1 MHKNSNQ
8 FESVIQEIWKV
19 NNILVLI
26 MSDIFTKGLSSPRFI
41 QLKNKLMLTYIP
53 ISFRGD
59 VNITDD
65 TCTTQQVDTHKTV
78 KIVAAAELN

>member
-1 MHKNSNQ
+1 M
-8 FESVIQEIWKV
+8 
-19 NNILVLI
+19 
-26 MSDIFTKGLSSPRFI
+26 
-41 QLKNKLMLTYIP
+41 P
-53 ISFRGD
+53 ISLRGD